1 MSASEKLSTA
11 PFSLPKKS
19 GTKRELSPY
28 DPYKRKARGKE
39 NNPGSLGTGL
49 SARERGCACTK
60 RDVYRKRAIEMAVR
74 ETVAQMHGTR
84 RNPAFDGQGWKDPC
98 DERLWANFAHAT
110 GDEKAL
116 QELCRR
122 ALSEYKASTVPKPV
136 SELPK
141 ILGRHIKDYCEEHNI
156 DLSKRRR
163 RGSREGRGNLQ
174 DGASLLDVQ
183 PYREELSC
191 CSPAMR
197 EIARG
202 VALDMR
208 NYMEDRI

>member
-49 SARERGCACTK
+49 SARERGCVARGCACAKRK
-60 RDVYRKRAIEMAVR
+60 RDVYRKRAIEWAVR
-74 ETVAQMHGTR
+74 ETVEKMHGTR

-116 QELCRR
+116 QELCRA
-122 ALSEYKASTVPKPV
+122 ALSEYRASTVPKPV

-141 ILGRHIKDYCEEHNI
+141 ILSRLIKDYCKEHKI

-163 RGSREGRGNLQ
+163 RVSRQKRFAAVG
-174 DGASLLDVQ
+174 V
-183 PYREELSC
+183 RE
-191 CSPAMR
+191 P
-197 EIARG
+197 
-202 VALDMR
+202 
-208 NYMEDRI
+208 

>member
-1 MSASEKLSTA
+1 MSIPEKLSTA
-11 PFSLPKKS
+11 PFSASKKS

-39 NNPGSLGTGL
+39 NNPGSFGSGL
-49 SARERGCACTK
+49 SARERGCAYAK
-60 RDVYRKRAIEMAVR
+60 RDVYRKRAIEWAVR
-74 ETVAQMHGTR
+74 ETVEKMHGTR
-84 RNPAFDGQGWKDPC
+84 RNPAFDGQGWRDPC

-122 ALSEYKASTVPKPV
+122 ALSEYRASAVPKPV

-141 ILGRHIKDYCEEHNI
+141 ILTQHIKDYCKEHGIN
-156 DLSKRRR
+156 LSKRRR
-163 RGSREGRGNLQ
+163 RDSRKKRGNRH
-174 DGASLLDVQ
+174 DGASQLDVQ
-183 PYREELSC
+183 PYREELSY

-202 VALDMR
+202 VAQDMR
-208 NYMEDRI
+208 GYMEDRI

>member
-19 GTKRELSPY
+19 GTKREPSPY

-49 SARERGCACTK
+49 SARERGCACAKRK
-60 RDVYRKRAIEMAVR
+60 RDAYRKRAIEVAVC

-98 DERLWANFAHAT
+98 DERLWANCAHAT

-163 RGSREGRGNLQ
+163 R
-174 DGASLLDVQ
+174 
-183 PYREELSC
+183 
-191 CSPAMR
+191 
-197 EIARG
+197 I
-202 VALDMR
+202 
-208 NYMEDRI
+208 